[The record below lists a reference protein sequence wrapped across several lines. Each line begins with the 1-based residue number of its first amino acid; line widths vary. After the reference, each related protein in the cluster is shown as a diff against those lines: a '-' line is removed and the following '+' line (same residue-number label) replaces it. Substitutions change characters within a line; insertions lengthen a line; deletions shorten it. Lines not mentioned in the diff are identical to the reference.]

1 MANVE
6 LQQAKLNELFA
17 GFGMVALTSL
27 LEKERL
33 LAAAGLEP
41 IRTRTP

>member
-17 GFGMVALTSL
+17 GFGMAELVIDGISG
-27 LEKERL
+27 R
-33 LAAAGLEP
+33 
-41 IRTRTP
+41 